1 MLIKELFTWYPN
13 DYHSRTSFFHLH
25 IVSCTCI
32 CLNDEISFL
41 YKSFRN
47 ELIPLFNPYKIIFLV
62 RNFILVLCK
71 LKTNFLLVFLKNQ
84 KIYFKK
90 SQSVF
95 KSWRFWASGAFLRWP
110 EPIYMRVQV
119 ICFWIAFFGRHDL
132 TTFHDFWKR
141 LRYRHMFKA
150 AILQKNVKNF
160 ETLGQVFL

>member
-1 MLIKELFTWYPN
+1 MTIILERAFSI
-13 DYHSRTSFFHLH
+13 STSFHVHVF
-25 IVSCTCI
+25 VWMTKFRSCT
-32 CLNDEISFL
+32 SH
-41 YKSFRN
+41 SAMH
-47 ELIPLFNPYKIIFLV
+47 ELIPLFNPNKIIFLV

-71 LKTNFLLVFLKNQ
+71 LKTNFLLVFLKNR

-95 KSWRFWASGAFLRWP
+95 KSWRFGASGAFLRWP
-110 EPIYMRVQV
+110 EPIYTRFQV

-150 AILQKNVKNF
+150 AFLQKNVKNF